1 MESTRKVQL
10 RFSGT
15 ILVMA
20 ALAAIGCGSSSDSPA
35 DVSGTYSLSITDTKN
50 DCNYQN
56 WTIGQ
61 SAQNI
66 EFDVTQNGSSASGQ
80 VKGPANFYVNALGI
94 GALNGTVNGNSAT
107 LSATGTT
114 SVKSGSCAFFV
125 KMTASF
131 TLSGNAINGTIDY
144 TNATNGDPSCGN
156 LNTCVSEQTLAGSR
170 PPK

>member
-1 MESTRKVQL
+1 MRSTRKLQL
-10 RFSGT
+10 RCFGT
-15 ILVMA
+15 ILAMA
-20 ALAAIGCGSSSDSPA
+20 ALASAGCSSGSDAPA

-50 DCNYQN
+50 DCNYQG

-66 EFDVTQNGSSASGQ
+66 EFDVTQNGASASGQ
-80 VKGPANFYVNALGI
+80 VKGAANVYVAALGI
-94 GALNGTVNGNSAT
+94 GALNGTVSGSSAT

-114 SVKSGSCAFFV
+114 SVKAGSCAFFV
-125 KMTASF
+125 KMTANF

-144 TNATNGDPSCGN
+144 TNATNGDASCGN